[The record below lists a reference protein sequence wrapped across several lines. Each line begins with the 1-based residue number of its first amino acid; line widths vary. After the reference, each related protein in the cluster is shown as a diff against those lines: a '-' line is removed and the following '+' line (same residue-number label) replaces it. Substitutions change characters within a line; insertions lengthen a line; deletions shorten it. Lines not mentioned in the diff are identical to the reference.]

1 MRSFAD
7 MVFLFDSHWFALG
20 GSEVTPYIKK
30 LVRHRQELKRRSFFE
45 SSQQVHGESTRPWR
59 VNKFWPQ
66 GASMRGTSSRGYY
79 LVEVHAWYY
88 VLWVEQA
95 KRTAS
100 FIVIQVQGTYVKFMV
115 INWLIWYWA
124 NRTATSLQCF
134 VTGYLSFRAYSQACL
149 LTVIWCMNRANTSG
163 FGAAWNINLFS
174 HSWHSWLR
182 GWGAMFTPKL
192 IFYWTVIVLVNIS

>member
-45 SSQQVHGESTRPWR
+45 SSQQVHDESTSPWR

-66 GASMRGTSSRGYY
+66 GASMRETSSRGHY

-95 KRTAS
+95 KRMAS
-100 FIVIQVQGTYVKFMV
+100 FKSKSFNVWTEQIPVALGQHEHKP
-115 INWLIWYWA
+115 
-124 NRTATSLQCF
+124 LQ
-134 VTGYLSFRAYSQACL
+134 SF
-149 LTVIWCMNRANTSG
+149 
-163 FGAAWNINLFS
+163 
-174 HSWHSWLR
+174 
-182 GWGAMFTPKL
+182 L
-192 IFYWTVIVLVNIS
+192 IFMTSRLGGNVYTQINILLDSNCLSEY